1 MGAQPCVP
9 AFCPCS
15 TKIHC
20 EKKLKFRNEANDNG
34 QFPLIIAGRGRP
46 AKGKEQEVVKAKK
59 PREDSGI
66 EVSFIHLTT
75 HAFGPFHIIFG
86 SLLFLSLLF
95 PSARLKVE
103 IEELCRT
110 LPTMDI
116 ASQVRILSSARG
128 YENVIVIDD

>member
-1 MGAQPCVP
+1 MP
-9 AFCPCS
+9 AAVY
-15 TKIHC
+15 T

-86 SLLFLSLLF
+86 SLLFLLLLF

-116 ASQVRILSSARG
+116 ASQGRILSSACG